1 MSFSFLGPSR
11 SVEASC
17 YLWGVYNL
25 LCRKTA
31 DMFQHWTDPVGTP
44 KYDPP
49 QCMLQYWFPCAWILL
64 NFVLEF
70 SPKNQFGSRSVS
82 KHNSI
87 HCRVESP
94 AKQRQDG
101 TCPLGENISIDL
113 CFAKYHVSSFMFKH
127 IPLFVAGPLHCQKNS
142 IGIQTFSGSIDS
154 GWWMC
159 SVVAV
164 VFLQKRADDSGG
176 QFIVIVIELRFV
188 EFILVLISPQL
199 PNKIKDFVRMATKGW
214 FTPA

>member
-31 DMFQHWTDPVGTP
+31 DMFQHWTHPVGTP

-87 HCRVESP
+87 HCRAESP

-164 VFLQKRADDSGG
+164 VFFSKKSW
-176 QFIVIVIELRFV
+176 
-188 EFILVLISPQL
+188 
-199 PNKIKDFVRMATKGW
+199 W
-214 FTPA
+214 FRWAIHCHCHRT